1 MKIGVYIC
9 HCGVNIKAKVNVQK
23 LAKFAE
29 QLPHVRVSKENLY
42 MCSEPGQQMIKKDIE
57 EHGLDRI
64 VVAACSPRMHEITFR
79 NLMKSVG
86 LNPYCL
92 EIANIREHC
101 AWVHEDKMKATKKAQ
116 KLVAAAVQKASLLEP
131 LEAKEVDVVPAALV
145 IGGGIAG
152 IQSALDI
159 ADAGYQVYLVE
170 KEPSI
175 GGHMIQL
182 DKTFPTLDC
191 SACIMTPKMAD
202 AGRHPNIKLF
212 SYSEVVDVKGFVG
225 NFDVTIKKKPRYV
238 DEEKCTACGLCT
250 QYCSVEAPDLFNL
263 NLSKRKCIYIPFPQS
278 VPACYVVD
286 PENCRY
292 LKTKECTQCV
302 EVCKKGPDAIDFNQ
316 KEQWVEVKV
325 GAIIVA
331 TGYDTFDPALKPEY
345 GYNLYENVITGL
357 EFERL
362 SNAAGPTTGEILIGG
377 KRPKDVVFIQC
388 VGSRDKTV
396 GNEYCSRVCCMYT
409 AKQAHLVREKI
420 PNANITVFYMD
431 VRAFG
436 KGFEEFYDRVKME
449 GVTYRRG
456 NPSEVYRKGGRLVV
470 KSEDTLRGELVEVE
484 ADLVVLATGM
494 VPSRHTSEIVSLL
507 KLSQSPDKFLLE
519 AHPKLRPVDTASDGI
534 FLAGCC
540 QGPKDIPD
548 TVAQGSAAAARALIP
563 LCRGKVTTEA
573 MVSTI
578 REDICRGCGFCVDAC
593 PYDAIEFKKVKRAG
607 RQVEVAS
614 VNEVLCKGCGVCA
627 SVCLSGAAQHKS
639 FKDGQ
644 ILSVLAALGE
654 EYA

>member
-9 HCGVNIKAKVNVQK
+9 HCGVNIKAMVNVQK
-23 LAKFAE
+23 LAKFAGE
-29 QLPHVRVSKENLY
+29 LPHVRVAKEYLY
-42 MCSEPGQQMIKKDIE
+42 MCSAPGQQMIKKDIE

-79 NLMKSVG
+79 NMMKSVG

-101 AWVHEDKMKATKKAQ
+101 SWVHDDKMKATKKAQ
-116 KLVAAAVQKASLLEP
+116 KLVAAAVHKAALLEP
-131 LEAKEVDVVPAALV
+131 LEEKQVDVVRAALV

-202 AGRHPNIKLF
+202 VGRHPNIKLL
-212 SYSEVVDVKGFVG
+212 SYSEVVGVKGFVG
-225 NFDVTIKKKPRYV
+225 NFDVTIRKKPRYV
-238 DEEKCTACGLCT
+238 DEEKCSACGQCV
-250 QYCSVEAPDLFNL
+250 QYCSVESSDPFNL
-263 NLSKRKCIYIPFPQS
+263 GLSKRKAIYIPFPQS

-286 PENCRY
+286 PESCRY

-302 EVCKKGPDAIDFNQ
+302 EVCKKGIDAIDFNQ
-316 KEQWVEVKV
+316 KEELVDVKV
-325 GAIIVA
+325 GTIVVA

-345 GYNLYENVITGL
+345 GYHLYENVITGL

-362 SNAAGPTTGEILIGG
+362 SNASGPTTGEILING
-377 KRPKDVVFIQC
+377 KRPKDIVFIQC

-409 AKQAHLVREKI
+409 AKQAHLVREKV
-420 PNANITVFYMD
+420 PGANITVFYMD

-456 NPSEVYRKGGRLVV
+456 NPAEVYRKGGRLVV

-484 ADLVVLATGM
+484 ADLVVLATGI
-494 VPSRHTSEIVSLL
+494 VPRKETGKIMELL

-519 AHPKLRPVDTASDGI
+519 AHPKLRPVDTASEGI

-548 TVAQGSAAAARALIP
+548 TVAQASAAAARALIP
-563 LCRGKVTTEA
+563 LSRGKVTTEA
-573 MVSTI
+573 IVSSI
-578 REDICRGCGFCVDAC
+578 REDVCRGCRFCLDAC
-593 PYDAIEFKKVKRAG
+593 PYDAISLKQIKRAG
-607 RQVEVAS
+607 RIVEVAS

-644 ILSVLAALGE
+644 ILSVLAAIGE
-654 EYA
+654 DYA